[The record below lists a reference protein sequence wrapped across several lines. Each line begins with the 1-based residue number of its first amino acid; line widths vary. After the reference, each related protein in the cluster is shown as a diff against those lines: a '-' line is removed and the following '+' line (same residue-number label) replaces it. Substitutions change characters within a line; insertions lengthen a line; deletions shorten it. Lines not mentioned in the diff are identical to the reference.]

1 MRIKKSFTLRLG
13 RFSRNSTPVNEVAP
27 YTGEAENFFRSAA
40 DQYHRRLLKFVLSS
54 IAGFSLSAISLLLPD
69 FLMKWVA
76 IPGIFFVALSL
87 ALFFS
92 LPELQCPSCGKASDR
107 GFGTFCPACGKAQL
121 RVSRLWGTR
130 CDACDRSMGSYKYR
144 NYPIR
149 YCTHCGILLHAQGV

>member
-27 YTGEAENFFRSAA
+27 YTGEAEN
-40 DQYHRRLLKFVLSS
+40 
-54 IAGFSLSAISLLLPD
+54 
-69 FLMKWVA
+69 
-76 IPGIFFVALSL
+76 
-87 ALFFS
+87 
-92 LPELQCPSCGKASDR
+92 LPEWQCPS
-107 GFGTFCPACGKAQL
+107 CGKAQL

-149 YCTHCGILLHAQGV
+149 YCTHCGILPHAQGALHAHTLSHQPPDRLASRG